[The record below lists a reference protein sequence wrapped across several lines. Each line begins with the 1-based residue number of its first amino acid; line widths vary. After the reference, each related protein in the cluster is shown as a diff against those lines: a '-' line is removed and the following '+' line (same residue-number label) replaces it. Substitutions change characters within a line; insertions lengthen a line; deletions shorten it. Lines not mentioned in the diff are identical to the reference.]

1 MVVMVG
7 SARSDENGKAHS
19 GKAGDQK
26 KGKEVSTQA
35 WYLHSKGWRV
45 LRPVDPQAAEK
56 AAHAMQLACDSPLIG
71 YDQWQRDTLFKAVSG
86 VGFDIAK
93 LEKAVETDC
102 SALIRVCEAYAYGG
116 DIITGT
122 ARFSTAN
129 MCGRMLKTGLFV
141 ELTGDQYTRSP
152 DRLRRGD
159 VLCTKT
165 QGHVV
170 MVLSDGAKAYDD
182 ARKYK
187 LGDRLLRNGCEGAD
201 VEEMQRMLLQLGF
214 DLGSWGADGDFG
226 DATEAAVEEFQTKNG
241 HLLIDGIVG
250 PLTLEAL
257 EAALAE
263 LDKPLQNPIIV
274 RIDGGKCWV
283 RTEPNRTAARLGV
296 VKKGERLWYGGQ
308 TSEDGWLK
316 VEYAGKVGWVSGK
329 YGRLEGTA

>member
-1 MVVMVG
+1 MKTVCVITGGGSGMGLAAAKCMPKDKIIVVTG
-7 SARSDENGKAHS
+7 R
-19 GKAGDQK
+19 
-26 KGKEVSTQA
+26 
-35 WYLHSKGWRV
+35 
-45 LRPVDPQAAEK
+45 
-56 AAHAMQLACDSPLIG
+56 
-71 YDQWQRDTLFKAVSG
+71 TLS
-86 VGFDIAK
+86 K

-102 SALIRVCEAYAYGG
+102 SALIRVCEAYAYGS

-129 MCGRMLKTGLFV
+129 MCSRMLKTGLFA
-141 ELTGDQYTRSP
+141 ELTGDEYTRQS
-152 DRLRRGD
+152 DFLRRGD

-170 MVLSDGAKAYDD
+170 MVLSDGAKAYED
-182 ARKYK
+182 ARKYM
-187 LGDRLLRNGCEGAD
+187 LGDRLLKNGCEGTD
-201 VEEMQRMLLQLGF
+201 VAELQGMLIQLGF

-226 DATEAAVEEFQTKNG
+226 DATEAAVEKFQAAHG
-241 HLLIDGIVG
+241 LAADGIVG
-250 PLTLEAL
+250 PVTLEAL

-296 VKKGERLWYGGQ
+296 VKKGERLWYEGQ

-316 VEYAGKVGWVSGK
+316 VEYAGRVGWVSGK